1 MTDWLLEVNGLKT
14 HFMTPEGRVRA
25 VDGVDMQIGKGR
37 TLGVLGESGS
47 GKSVTALSVM
57 RLVQPPGQI
66 VEGEIKLDGADIL
79 AMSEEAMR
87 DVRGKDVSMIFQE
100 PMTSLN
106 PVYTLGDQIAEVFE
120 IHRGYSRAQALE
132 GAADML
138 AQVGIP
144 SPKQRVNEFPHQ
156 FSGGMRQRAM
166 IAMAIACRAK
176 LLIADE
182 PTTALDVTIQAQILD
197 LMLKLQSELGMSIM
211 LITHDLG
218 VIAERLTTWLSCT
231 QGRWSSS

>member
-25 VDGVDMQIGKGR
+25 VDGVDMRIGKGR

-87 DVRGKDVSMIFQE
+87 DVRGKDISMIFQE

-120 IHRGYSRAQALE
+120 IHRGRGVSRTPRRSGHQAYTP
-132 GAADML
+132 D
-138 AQVGIP
+138 
-144 SPKQRVNEFPHQ
+144 
-156 FSGGMRQRAM
+156 
-166 IAMAIACRAK
+166 
-176 LLIADE
+176 
-182 PTTALDVTIQAQILD
+182 
-197 LMLKLQSELGMSIM
+197 
-211 LITHDLG
+211 
-218 VIAERLTTWLSCT
+218 
-231 QGRWSSS
+231 